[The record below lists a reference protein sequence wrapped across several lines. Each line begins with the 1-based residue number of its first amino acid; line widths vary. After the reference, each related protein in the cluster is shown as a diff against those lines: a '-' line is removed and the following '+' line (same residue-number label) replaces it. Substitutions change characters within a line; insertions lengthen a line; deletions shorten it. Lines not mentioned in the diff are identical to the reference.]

1 MTVVNAE
8 PPFGP
13 LPTQSPSLKEPDM
26 PPSPLRPSSLL
37 ACAATLACSLSAAH
51 AQSITNLGVLQPDH
65 HFSMGTAVSANGNA
79 VAGASSVQFFDQTRA
94 FLWTQ
99 STGAQDIG
107 AAPDAVNTFAQAI
120 NADGSAIAGA
130 YYSAN
135 RDHAFRW
142 TSSGGVQDL
151 GALENAPFGASATA
165 ISADG
170 NTVAG
175 SSSSPD
181 GDRAFRWTESSG
193 MQSLGTLPGGTF
205 SWGLAM
211 SADGAA
217 VTGIAD
223 TPEAEHAFLWS
234 VASGMQTLPT
244 LNAEPA
250 GGLAINADASVVA
263 GYIGLFASRWVDGS
277 PEILGTTPGGSFS
290 TAYSISGNGQF
301 IGGVSD
307 DADGAPIAFLWSSSL
322 GMVDLNTYLP
332 SIGVDLSD
340 WTLTTTT
347 GISFDG
353 RVLTGTGTFD
363 GEERGW
369 VVTIP
374 TPSSASLLA
383 LGGLL
388 AARRRR

>member
-1 MTVVNAE
+1 M
-8 PPFGP
+8 
-13 LPTQSPSLKEPDM
+13 
-26 PPSPLRPSSLL
+26 PSPTHRPINPHAAL
-37 ACAATLACSLSAAH
+37 ACAAALASSLTAAH
-51 AQSITNLGVLQPDH
+51 AQSITNLGVLQPNH
-65 HFSMGTAVSANGNA
+65 QFSMGTAVSANGNV
-79 VAGASSVQFFDQTRA
+79 VAGASSVEFFSQTRS
-94 FLWTQ
+94 FTWTQ
-99 STGAQDIG
+99 GGGAQDIG
-107 AAPDAVNTFAQAI
+107 AAPEALNTFAQAI
-120 NADGSAIAGA
+120 SADGSAVAGA
-130 YYSAN
+130 FYSAT

-151 GALENAPFGASATA
+151 GALPDAPRGSNATG

-175 SSSSPD
+175 SSTSPD
-181 GDRAFRWTESSG
+181 GDRAFLWTESSG

-205 SWGLAM
+205 SWGFAL
-211 SADGAA
+211 SATGNV
-217 VTGIAD
+217 VTGVAD
-223 TPEAEHAFLWS
+223 TPGAEHAFIWS
-234 VASGMQTLPT
+234 PANGMQTLPSVGT
-244 LNAEPA
+244 EPA
-250 GGLAINADASVVA
+250 GGYCINADGSVIA
-263 GYIGLFASRWVDGS
+263 GYSGLFASRWVDGS
-277 PEILGTTPGGSFS
+277 PESLGTVPGGSFS
-290 TAYSISGNGQF
+290 VAYSVSGNGQF

-307 DADGAPIAFLWSSSL
+307 NADGDALAFLWSSSL

-332 SIGVDLSD
+332 SLGVDLSN

-374 TPSSASLLA
+374 SPGAASLLA

-388 AARRRR
+388 ASRRRR